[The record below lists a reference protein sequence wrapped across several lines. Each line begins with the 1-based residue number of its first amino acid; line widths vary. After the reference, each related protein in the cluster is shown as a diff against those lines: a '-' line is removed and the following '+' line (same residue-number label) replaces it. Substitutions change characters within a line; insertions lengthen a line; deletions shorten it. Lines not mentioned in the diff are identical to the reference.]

1 MKFVPVFLI
10 KKTKNSTSCCS
21 WGSTINNAKG
31 LDLFIKIYSM
41 RMRILYQLCL
51 SHALLLLFSLF
62 LGFVVEFFLI
72 LSKCSILP
80 FHLNLWL
87 SIIYLLQPSSSNA
100 LLLLI
105 YSVSMRRLHQWCLF
119 HALLLLISL
128 FLGFTAT
135 TVLLATEK
143 EILLQF
149 KRNINNDPYIR
160 LNQNQN

>member
-1 MKFVPVFLI
+1 
-10 KKTKNSTSCCS
+10 
-21 WGSTINNAKG
+21 
-31 LDLFIKIYSM
+31 
-41 RMRILYQLCL
+41 
-51 SHALLLLFSLF
+51 
-62 LGFVVEFFLI
+62 
-72 LSKCSILP
+72 
-80 FHLNLWL
+80 
-87 SIIYLLQPSSSNA
+87 
-100 LLLLI
+100 
-105 YSVSMRRLHQWCLF
+105 LHQWCLF